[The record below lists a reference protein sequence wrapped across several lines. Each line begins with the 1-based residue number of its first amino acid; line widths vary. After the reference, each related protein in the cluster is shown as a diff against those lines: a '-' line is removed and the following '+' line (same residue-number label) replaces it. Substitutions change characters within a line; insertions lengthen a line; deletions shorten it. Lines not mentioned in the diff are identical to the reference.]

1 MTGLSSRL
9 AATGPTLE
17 FQADFDLESRSGD
30 WALAENTKRLTEEIY
45 VEQSADDSFSPRPK
59 AVDSEALLER
69 IL

>member
-1 MTGLSSRL
+1 MSLVDSRPKRTSRPPL
-9 AATGPTLE
+9 LE
-17 FQADFDLESRSGD
+17 TSFGD
-30 WALAENTKRLTEEIY
+30 WALAENIKRLTEEIY